1 MSTCNPNA
9 PCKETGGTD
18 VRWPGAHSSGEAL
31 LNQGRRTN
39 DSTVTHSHMLIVT
52 HTHTDT
58 HTLVHCHF
66 KTRLVFLMKSYAHF
80 IPGTKI
86 EIYIHL
92 ITKTYWWKSFIITVS
107 MMIQEILRLHY
118 TVMINTS
125 QSFSVGFNGL

>member
-1 MSTCNPNA
+1 MSNPVSNIRVEGDRGRF
-9 PCKETGGTD
+9 PL
-18 VRWPGAHSSGEAL
+18 SISGL
-31 LNQGRRTN
+31 CIY
-39 DSTVTHSHMLIVT
+39 TVTGAGVT